1 MAWCVAEKLTAAR
14 VWASEYRE
22 RCASSW
28 CSWLAAIAL
37 SLCVGCHS
45 GKANSGDTAGTP
57 DGGGA
62 GGAAGGRGSGTGD
75 AGDGGAPPLAPWA
88 AEDLGEGQCLA
99 INGRGQ
105 VLGLDATGSPFVLAA
120 DGTRTNLGTMPDG
133 SPVVGVALGATGDV
147 VGFSESSTGRTA
159 VRWTNGQWQ
168 ALAGLS
174 GTWSVA
180 ASVDDD
186 GQIVGTTGSADA
198 KKQAFL
204 WKAGAAQPL
213 PLTTAGS
220 SSAFAR
226 VAKRVVGIMTV
237 KDGSTHAFLVST
249 DGKLSDLGTLGGK
262 GSNPFALNAKGTVV
276 GAANDETQ
284 TVRAFSWHAGGQ
296 MRDLG
301 LPHGAKASEARG
313 VDANDRILGN
323 VVDASGIARGVF
335 FDTTD
340 GEIENLPFP
349 EDAGGA
355 SFVAARV
362 LAMAAD
368 GRAVGTGTVTRATGN
383 SVHCVLW
390 RPE

>member
-1 MAWCVAEKLTAAR
+1 MAEEPTAAR
-14 VWASEYRE
+14 AWARE
-22 RCASSW
+22 RRERYASSW
-28 CSWLAAIAL
+28 CFWLAAIAL
-37 SLCVGCHS
+37 SWCVGCHS
-45 GKANSGDTAGTP
+45 DKAKSGDTAGTT

-62 GGAAGGRGSGTGD
+62 GGRGTTTGNTGDAGD
-75 AGDGGAPPLAPWA
+75 AGDGGAISFAPWT

-99 INGRGQ
+99 INARGD
-105 VLGLDATGSPFVLAA
+105 VLGLDATGSPFVRAA
-120 DGTRTNLGTMPDG
+120 DGTRTSLGTLSDG
-133 SPVVGVALGATGDV
+133 SPVVGVGLGPTGDV

-186 GQIVGTTGSADA
+186 GQIVGTTGSTDA

-204 WKAGAAQPL
+204 WKAGTAQPL
-213 PLTTAGS
+213 PLASAAS
-220 SSAFAR
+220 SSASAR
-226 VAKRVVGIMTV
+226 VAERITGIM
-237 KDGSTHAFLVST
+237 KMNDGSTHAFLVST

-284 TVRAFSWHAGGQ
+284 AVQAFSWQAGEQ
-296 MRDLG
+296 MRGLG

-313 VDANDRILGN
+313 IDANDRILGN

-335 FDTTD
+335 FDTAD
-340 GEIENLPFP
+340 GGIENLPFP
-349 EDAGGA
+349 EDANGA

-362 LAMAAD
+362 IAMAAD
-368 GRAVGTGTVTRATGN
+368 GRAVGTGTVKSAAG
-383 SVHCVLW
+383 SAVHCVLW